1 MASVARL
8 TIIIVFIR
16 SDITRI
22 IPKISLVYNNNN
34 NKLIFIYMIIFTCQ
48 NHKYVLQ
55 PFNNQLTYVV
65 TDDDNYVEHGDAGRN

>member
-1 MASVARL
+1 MARVARL

-34 NKLIFIYMIIFTCQ
+34 NNNKLIFIYLYDYI
-48 NHKYVLQ
+48 YVSKS
-55 PFNNQLTYVV
+55 
-65 TDDDNYVEHGDAGRN
+65 